1 MYLYIHKYSIHVYRP
16 RRMAFEAGRGTGRTP
31 RDSEGTRRTALP
43 DPRGLP
49 TDAGRNWRRTLQ
61 DLEGRPVLPG
71 LLLAAGVLGIPS
83 GLQAASRGFLNA
95 SRAR

>member
-1 MYLYIHKYSIHVYRP
+1 
-16 RRMAFEAGRGTGRTP
+16 MAFEAGRGTGRTP

-49 TDAGRNWRRTLQ
+49 TDAGRNWRRILQ

-71 LLLAAGVLGIPS
+71 LLSA
-83 GLQAASRGFLNA
+83 
-95 SRAR
+95 RARPRIRVRVRAAHRERWLLGASGSQAHS

>member
-1 MYLYIHKYSIHVYRP
+1 
-16 RRMAFEAGRGTGRTP
+16 MAFEAGRGTGRTP

-71 LLLAAGVLGIPS
+71 LLPGT
-83 GLQAASRGFLNA
+83 
-95 SRAR
+95 RAQTRTVRVFALLY

>member
-1 MYLYIHKYSIHVYRP
+1 
-16 RRMAFEAGRGTGRTP
+16 MAFEAGRGTGRTP

-71 LLLAAGVLGIPS
+71 LLHALSPHYCS
-83 GLQAASRGFLNA
+83 GELVYGFVRV
-95 SRAR
+95 SGSVPHCCPHY

>member
-71 LLLAAGVLGIPS
+71 LLFEVVFAC
-83 GLQAASRGFLNA
+83 
-95 SRAR
+95 

>member
-1 MYLYIHKYSIHVYRP
+1 
-16 RRMAFEAGRGTGRTP
+16 MAFEAGRGTGRTP

-71 LLLAAGVLGIPS
+71 LLL
-83 GLQAASRGFLNA
+83 GLLCPRACNA
-95 SRAR
+95 

>member
-16 RRMAFEAGRGTGRTP
+16 RRMTFEAGRGTGRTP

-49 TDAGRNWRRTLQ
+49 TDAGRNWRRILQ

-71 LLLAAGVLGIPS
+71 LLL
-83 GLQAASRGFLNA
+83 R
-95 SRAR
+95 

>member
-1 MYLYIHKYSIHVYRP
+1 MYAYMHKYSIHVYRP

-71 LLLAAGVLGIPS
+71 LLAATPS
-83 GLQAASRGFLNA
+83 F
-95 SRAR
+95 

>member
-1 MYLYIHKYSIHVYRP
+1 MYAYMHKYSIHVYRP

-71 LLLAAGVLGIPS
+71 LLRLRFLSVASGNKNTRVCEGLTADAG
-83 GLQAASRGFLNA
+83 
-95 SRAR
+95 